1 MTILHSSQGTS
12 DEAGGGDSGGSE
24 PMAERALSPFEFAP
38 AALFYFPVAAYWAW
52 LSLRHRSFT
61 LPTLAN
67 PAITAGG
74 LCGESKVDVL
84 NLFGPSGRA
93 CVAPF
98 VSVVVND
105 DIAYTVQKA
114 VTALAAAEI
123 GFPIV
128 AKPDVGRRGNGVRP
142 VEDIDQLARYIA
154 LYPRGHRVV
163 LQKRILYEHEAG
175 VFYVRLPGEAEGEI
189 LSLTLKHFPEVV
201 GDGRSTIKAL
211 ILRDRR
217 AGRVPNLYLPR
228 LKKHL
233 DRVLR
238 DGERFS
244 LVFTGNHCKGAI
256 FEDGRDCITEPLRN
270 RFDRISQ
277 EMPGFHFGRFDIRF
291 RSLEDLRRAEAF
303 SIVEVNGAGSEATH
317 IWDRRTKLTEAY
329 GALCQQIRIAFEIG
343 AVYRGQGLKPMT
355 SVALLRLF
363 LAERRLMETY
373 PTQEYD

>member
-1 MTILHSSQGTS
+1 MTILRSSQGAPNDADS
-12 DEAGGGDSGGSE
+12 RNSGASEAV
-24 PMAERALSPFEFAP
+24 ERALSPFEFAP

-52 LSLRHRSFT
+52 LALRHRSFT

-67 PAITAGG
+67 PSITAGG
-74 LCGESKVDVL
+74 LCSESKVDVL

-93 CVAPF
+93 CLAPF
-98 VSVVVND
+98 VSLVVTEDV
-105 DIAYTVQKA
+105 ARTVQD
-114 VTALAAAEI
+114 ALAALEAAGI

-142 VEDIDQLARYIA
+142 VEDVEQLARYIS
-154 LYPRGHRVV
+154 LYPRGRRVV

-175 VFYVRLPGEAEGEI
+175 VFYVRRPGEAEGKI

-201 GDGRSTIKAL
+201 GDGHSTIKAL
-211 ILRDRR
+211 ILRDPR

-233 DRVLR
+233 DRVLPA
-238 DGERFS
+238 GERFP

-256 FEDGRDCITEPLRN
+256 FEDGRDCITEPLRS
-270 RFDRISQ
+270 RFDRISR

-291 RSLEDLRRAEAF
+291 RSLDDLCRGEAF
-303 SIVEVNGAGSEATH
+303 AIVEVNGAGSEATH
-317 IWDRRTKLTEAY
+317 IWDRRTKLGEAY
-329 GALCQQIRIAFEIG
+329 RALCQQIRMVFEIG
-343 AVYRGQGLKPMT
+343 AVYRDRGLKPMT
-355 SVALLRLF
+355 GMALLRLF

>member
-1 MTILHSSQGTS
+1 MTIFRSFRRVPKE
-12 DEAGGGDSGGSE
+12 DGGGNFGASGAA
-24 PMAERALSPFEFAP
+24 AERAISPFEFAP

-93 CVAPF
+93 CLAPF
-98 VSVVVND
+98 VSIVVND
-105 DIAYTVQKA
+105 DVARTVQKA
-114 VTALAAAEI
+114 VTALETAGI

-128 AKPDVGRRGNGVRP
+128 AKPDIGRRGNGVRP
-142 VEDIDQLARYIA
+142 VEDMDQLARYIS
-154 LYPRGHRVV
+154 LYPHGRRIV

-175 VFYVRLPGEAEGEI
+175 VFYVRQPGEAEGKI

-201 GDGRSTIKAL
+201 GDGHSTVRAL

-217 AGRVPNLYLPR
+217 AGRIPNLYLPR
-228 LKKHL
+228 LKKRL
-233 DRVLR
+233 GRVLPA
-238 DGERFS
+238 GQRFP

-256 FEDGRDCITEPLRN
+256 FEDGRDCITEPLRD
-270 RFDRISQ
+270 RFDRISR

-291 RSLEDLRRAEAF
+291 RSLDDLRRGQAF
-303 SIVEVNGAGSEATH
+303 SIIEVNGAGSEATH
-317 IWDRRTKLTEAY
+317 IWDRRTKLVEAY
-329 GALCQQIRIAFEIG
+329 RALCQQIRIVFEIG

-355 SVALLRLF
+355 GLALLRLF